1 MPAATRAPID
11 VALPSSR
18 WRRRLQRL
26 AIGAMLAA
34 GAALLLAALLSSE
47 RVLGVAFSAAAG
59 TATVGIAIAAAV
71 EDLPARSAG
80 MLAFAI
86 GAACALSALVSAE
99 GFGHSELARLV
110 GGCTI
115 AISGLALLP
124 GEPDVGPATRR
135 R

>member
-1 MPAATRAPID
+1 MPADTRAPID
-11 VALPSSR
+11 VALPLSR

-59 TATVGIAIAAAV
+59 TATAGVAIAAAV
-71 EDLPARSAG
+71 EDLSARSAG
-80 MLAFAI
+80 LLALAI
-86 GAACALSALVSAE
+86 GAACAVSALLSTE
-99 GFGHSELARLV
+99 GFGHSELARLI
-110 GGCTI
+110 GGCTT

-124 GEPDVGPATRR
+124 GEPDVAPAARR
-135 R
+135 